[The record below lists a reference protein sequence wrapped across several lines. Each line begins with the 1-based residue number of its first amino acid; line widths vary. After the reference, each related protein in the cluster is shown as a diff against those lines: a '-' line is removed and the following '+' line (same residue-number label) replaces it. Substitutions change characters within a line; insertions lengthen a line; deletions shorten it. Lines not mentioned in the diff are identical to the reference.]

1 MDCYQ
6 GLIINRKCS
15 PQYCRTEDLPFYLD
29 DPDNQCDQNRTGVLC
44 GACGNG
50 TSLVLGGSRCQVCRN
65 TSLTLLIF
73 FATAGIVLVIF
84 LSLSRLTVATGMINA
99 VILYANIVQVN
110 RQLFFHK
117 SKVDILTVF
126 IAWLNLDL
134 GIETCFYDGMTAYAQ
149 MWLQFAFPIYVWL
162 LISLIILTSRYSITV
177 SKLIGSN
184 PIAVLATLLL
194 MSYNKILKV
203 IIEVYS
209 YAESSYPQNKM
220 VNVWLKDGN
229 VPYME
234 SWHLLIAVVT
244 SLILIFLFLPY
255 TILLLFGYKLYY
267 FSDRKYLH
275 WINNLKPLLDSYYAP
290 YKIHTRYWTGFF
302 LLIRCA
308 PYIVILLF
316 GDEDKSALAI
326 TITFVSTGFALGL
339 IRIYSSLYVNLI
351 ELSIYLNLIVLSV
364 FTITPQHLC
373 TL

>member
-1 MDCYQ
+1 
-6 GLIINRKCS
+6 
-15 PQYCRTEDLPFYLD
+15 
-29 DPDNQCDQNRTGVLC
+29 
-44 GACGNG
+44 
-50 TSLVLGGSRCQVCRN
+50 
-65 TSLTLLIF
+65 
-73 FATAGIVLVIF
+73 
-84 LSLSRLTVATGMINA
+84 MINA

-110 RQLFFHK
+110 RQLFSPK

-126 IAWLNLDL
+126 IAWLNLDF

-149 MWLQFAFPIYVWL
+149 TWLQFAFPIYVWL

-209 YAESSYPQNKM
+209 YAHLSYPQNKT

-234 SWHLLIAVVT
+234 SWHLVIAVVT

-255 TILLLFGYKLYY
+255 TIFLLFGYKLYY
-267 FSDRKYLH
+267 FPNRKYLH

-290 YKIHTRYWTGFF
+290 YKIRTRYWTGFF
-302 LLIRCA
+302 LLVRCA
-308 PYIVILLF
+308 LYLVFSF
-316 GDEDKSALAI
+316 GSEGQSALAI
-326 TITFVSTGFALGL
+326 TITFACTGFALGY
-339 IRIYSSLYVNLI
+339 IRIYRSIYVNLI
-351 ELSIYLNLIVLSV
+351 ETSIYLNLIVLSG
-364 FTITPQHLC
+364 FTITGYNSTALLY
-373 TL
+373 TLVGVVFVTTMGVIAYHFHIAYIAKLEMWLKIKAKLLRYSAINKMSSDTLPSMDYPATTTPTSTVKGNVVPSQSVIELREPLLVN